1 MTETETQTQTPTV
14 LYCANHPQTETTL
27 RCNRCNKPICTK
39 CAVLTPTGYRC
50 KECVRGQQKAFETAR
65 WYDYPIAFILAGI
78 LSFLGSLVASRL
90 GFFII
95 FLAPIAGG
103 IVAEAVRFAVG
114 RRRSKRLL
122 LLATLGAASGSL
134 LPVLSL
140 ILFLLAGMAFSG
152 AGGMGFLLQLIWPAV
167 YAFLVTSTVYYRLG
181 GITMR

>member
-14 LYCANHPQTETTL
+14 LYCANHPQTATTL

-50 KECVRGQQKAFETAR
+50 RECVRGQQKAFETAR
-65 WYDYPIAFILAGI
+65 WYDYPVAFILAGV
-78 LSFLGSLVASRL
+78 LSLLGSLLASRL

-103 IVAEAVRFAVG
+103 IVAEVVRFAVG
-114 RRRSKRLL
+114 RRRSKRLFI
-122 LLATLGAASGSL
+122 LATLGAASGSL
-134 LPVLSL
+134 LIVLSL
-140 ILFLLAGMAFSG
+140 LLPFFAGLVIG
-152 AGGMGFLLQLIWPAV
+152 AGGLGFLLQLIWPVV